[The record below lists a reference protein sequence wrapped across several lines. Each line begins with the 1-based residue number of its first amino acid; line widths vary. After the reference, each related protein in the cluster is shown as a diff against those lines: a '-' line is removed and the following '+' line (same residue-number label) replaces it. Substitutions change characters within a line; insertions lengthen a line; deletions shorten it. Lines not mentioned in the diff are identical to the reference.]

1 MKHSVSKSKR
11 PFTMPVETKS
21 ECSIDEVL
29 SMFTDMAIPSGHGWV
44 RMHCPFHEDHIKSAS
59 VNHQA
64 NAFSCMACGVRG
76 NSYSLLKQQ
85 LRLDHSETVTRLH
98 DLGGGRV
105 SEIKRPRRSEL
116 FARELMWS

>member
-1 MKHSVSKSKR
+1 LKHSVSKSKR

-85 LRLDHSETVTRLH
+85 LR
-98 DLGGGRV
+98 V